1 MEMDLKET
9 WYSFIGGFSISALG
23 NWTWLH
29 NLQVTPPY
37 NPTNLIMEWTIKV
50 FGTLILGVIGGLA
63 GLWAKDIYKWIKKDK

>member
-9 WYSFIGGFSISALG
+9 WYSFIGGFAVSVLG

-29 NLQVTPPY
+29 NLQIHPPNVT
-37 NPTNLIMEWTIKV
+37 TLVIEWTIKV

-63 GLWAKDIYKWIKKDK
+63 GLWAKDIYKWLKK